1 MTTMSPARPTCA
13 CFLAFLLLASCVSDR
28 SATAPSGGAADCTMP
43 LDALRQGAVPVL
55 IRDFAFVPDTV
66 RVRSGGIVVWVN
78 CDATDVG
85 PHTATAVSG
94 AWGSPLL
101 ERGESFMMTFPS
113 AGDHDY
119 FCLPHSSMRGVVRV
133 E

>member
-1 MTTMSPARPTCA
+1 MSTQRRAGG

-28 SATAPSGGAADCTMP
+28 SVTGPPGDAADCIMP

-66 RVRSGGIVVWVN
+66 RVRPGGIVVWVN
-78 CDATDVG
+78 CEATEVG
-85 PHTATAVSG
+85 PHTATAVSD

-119 FCLPHSSMRGVVRV
+119 FCLPHSAMRGVVRV